1 MPKRKAKHETRFKSS
16 GTFLEK
22 VWYMNRDSI
31 HEIIDHLHKVFLGQG
46 EVVRSIL
53 CAFLAGGHV
62 LLEGV
67 PGVGKTLIA
76 LALSQLLHL
85 SFKRIQFTNDMLP
98 SDVTGFHT
106 FRSGSD
112 VLELIRGPV
121 FASIVLAD
129 EINRTSPK
137 TQSALLEAMEE
148 NQVTIDG
155 ITYELPKPFMVIAT
169 QNPIEITGTF
179 PLPESQLDRFLMK
192 IKVGYPPID
201 EEKEILSKDIDHA
214 DALRLSPI
222 IAKDS
227 IIELMKG
234 VSQVI
239 VHRDVLEYMT
249 MIVRSTRVHPKI
261 DLGISP
267 RGGLALKRAAQA
279 WAFIDGR
286 TFITPGDV
294 KGVAPLVL
302 AHRII
307 IKDGDP
313 YRIIEAVIDE
323 VEIPV

>member
-1 MPKRKAKHETRFKSS
+1 MRSRTDRSQEVREMKQ
-16 GTFLEK
+16 
-22 VWYMNRDSI
+22 DSI
-31 HEIIDHLHKVFLGQG
+31 EGIIDHLHQVFLGQ
-46 EVVRSIL
+46 EDVVKSIL
-53 CAFLAGGHV
+53 CAFFAGGHV

-106 FRSGSD
+106 FQSGSTKLD
-112 VLELIRGPV
+112 LMKGPI

-169 QNPIEITGTF
+169 QNPVEVAGTF
-179 PLPESQLDRFLMK
+179 PLPESQLDRFLMNV
-192 IKVGYPPID
+192 KVGYPPLE
-201 EEKEILSKDIDHA
+201 EEKEILRKDIDHK

-222 IAKDS
+222 MDKDT
-227 IIELMKG
+227 IMELISG
-234 VSQVI
+234 VSGVL
-239 VHRDVLEYMT
+239 VHKDVLDYIAA
-249 MIVRSTRVHPKI
+249 IVRTSRSHEKI
-261 DLGISP
+261 ELGISP
-267 RGGLALKRAAQA
+267 RGGLALKRASQA
-279 WAFIDGR
+279 WAFLHGR
-286 TFITPGDV
+286 GYVTPGDV
-294 KGVAPLVL
+294 KKVSPMVL

-313 YRIIEAVIDE
+313 YGIIEDVVNE
-323 VEIPV
+323 VGIPV

>member
-1 MPKRKAKHETRFKSS
+1 MLKNLRIRSRIDRFHEVCKM
-16 GTFLEK
+16 K
-22 VWYMNRDSI
+22 QDSI
-31 HEIIDHLHKVFLGQG
+31 QEVIDHLHSVFLGQ
-46 EVVRSIL
+46 EDVVKSIL
-53 CAFLAGGHV
+53 CAFFAGGHV

-106 FRSGSD
+106 FQSGSTKLD
-112 VLELIRGPV
+112 LMKGPI

-169 QNPIEITGTF
+169 QNPVEVAGTF
-179 PLPESQLDRFLMK
+179 PLPESQLDRFLMNV
-192 IKVGYPPID
+192 KVGYPPLE
-201 EEKEILSKDIDHA
+201 EEKEILRKDIDHK

-222 IAKDS
+222 MDKDTIMGLIS
-227 IIELMKG
+227 G
-234 VSQVI
+234 VSGVL
-239 VHRDVLEYMT
+239 VHKDVLDYMAA
-249 MIVRSTRVHPKI
+249 IVRTSRAHEKI
-261 DLGISP
+261 ELGISP
-267 RGGLALKRAAQA
+267 RGGLALKRASQA
-279 WAFIDGR
+279 WAFLHGR
-286 TFITPGDV
+286 GYVTPGDV
-294 KGVAPLVL
+294 KKVSPMVL

-313 YRIIEAVIDE
+313 YGIIEDVVNE
-323 VEIPV
+323 VGIPV

>member
-1 MPKRKAKHETRFKSS
+1 MLKNLRIRSRIDRFREVCKM
-16 GTFLEK
+16 K
-22 VWYMNRDSI
+22 QDSI
-31 HEIIDHLHKVFLGQG
+31 QGVIDHLHSVFLGQ
-46 EVVRSIL
+46 EDVVKSIL
-53 CAFLAGGHV
+53 CAFFAGGHV

-106 FRSGSD
+106 FQSGSTKLD
-112 VLELIRGPV
+112 LMKGPI

-169 QNPIEITGTF
+169 QNPVEVAGTF
-179 PLPESQLDRFLMK
+179 PLPESQLDRFLMNV
-192 IKVGYPPID
+192 KVGYPPLE
-201 EEKEILSKDIDHA
+201 EEKEILRKDIDHK

-222 IAKDS
+222 MDKDTIMGLIS
-227 IIELMKG
+227 G
-234 VSQVI
+234 VSGVL
-239 VHRDVLEYMT
+239 VHKDVLDYMAA
-249 MIVRSTRVHPKI
+249 IVRTSRAHEKI
-261 DLGISP
+261 ELGISP
-267 RGGLALKRAAQA
+267 RGGLALKRASQA
-279 WAFIDGR
+279 WAFLHGR
-286 TFITPGDV
+286 GYVTPGDV
-294 KGVAPLVL
+294 KKVSPMVL

-313 YRIIEAVIDE
+313 YGIIEDVVNE
-323 VEIPV
+323 VGIPV

>member
-1 MPKRKAKHETRFKSS
+1 MKQ
-16 GTFLEK
+16 
-22 VWYMNRDSI
+22 DSI
-31 HEIIDHLHKVFLGQG
+31 EGIIDHLHQVFLGQ
-46 EVVRSIL
+46 EDVVKSIL
-53 CAFLAGGHV
+53 CAFFAGGHV

-106 FRSGSD
+106 FQSGSTKLD
-112 VLELIRGPV
+112 LMKGPI

-169 QNPIEITGTF
+169 QNPVEVAGTF
-179 PLPESQLDRFLMK
+179 PLPESQLDRFLMNV
-192 IKVGYPPID
+192 KVGYPPLE
-201 EEKEILSKDIDHA
+201 EEKEILRKDIDHK

-222 IAKDS
+222 MDKDTIMGLIS
-227 IIELMKG
+227 G
-234 VSQVI
+234 VSGVL
-239 VHRDVLEYMT
+239 VHKDVLDYMAA
-249 MIVRSTRVHPKI
+249 IVRTSRAHEKI
-261 DLGISP
+261 ELGISP
-267 RGGLALKRAAQA
+267 RGGLALKRASQA
-279 WAFIDGR
+279 WAFLHGR
-286 TFITPGDV
+286 GYVTPGDV
-294 KGVAPLVL
+294 KKVSPMVL

-313 YRIIEAVIDE
+313 YGIIEDVVNE
-323 VEIPV
+323 VGIPV

>member
-1 MPKRKAKHETRFKSS
+1 MLSYFR
-16 GTFLEK
+16 
-22 VWYMNRDSI
+22 MNRDHI
-31 HEIIDHLHKVFLGQG
+31 QEIIDHLHQVFLGQA
-46 EVVRSIL
+46 EVVKSIL

-85 SFKRIQFTNDMLP
+85 SFKRVQFTNDLLP

-106 FRSGSD
+106 FRSGTNE
-112 VLELIRGPV
+112 LELIKGPV

-169 QNPIEITGTF
+169 QNPIEIAGTF

-192 IKVGYPPID
+192 IKIGYPPLD
-201 EEKEILSKDIDHA
+201 EEKQILSKDIDHA
-214 DALRLSPI
+214 DALKLNPI
-222 IAKDS
+222 MEKGTIV
-227 IIELMKG
+227 ELMSG
-234 VSQVI
+234 VSKVL
-239 VHRDVLEYMT
+239 VHKDVLEYMA
-249 MIVRSTRVHPKI
+249 MIVRSTRTHPKI

-267 RGGLALKRAAQA
+267 RGGLALKRASQA
-279 WAFIDGR
+279 WAFIHNR
-286 TFITPGDV
+286 SYVTPGDV
-294 KGVAPLVL
+294 KAVAPSVL
-302 AHRII
+302 THRII

-313 YRIIEAVIDE
+313 YSIIEAVLNE
-323 VEIPV
+323 VGIPI

>member
-1 MPKRKAKHETRFKSS
+1 
-16 GTFLEK
+16 
-22 VWYMNRDSI
+22 MNRDSI
-31 HEIIDHLHKVFLGQG
+31 HEIIEHLHKVFLGQDD
-46 EVVRSIL
+46 VVKSIL

-85 SFKRIQFTNDMLP
+85 NFKRIQFTNDMLP

-112 VLELIRGPV
+112 ELELIKGPV

-201 EEKEILSKDIDHA
+201 EEKEILSRDIDHA
-214 DALRLSPI
+214 DALRLNPI
-222 IAKDS
+222 IEKNS
-227 IIELMKG
+227 IIELINGISK
-234 VSQVI
+234 VL
-239 VHRDVLEYMT
+239 VHKEVLEYMA
-249 MIVRSTRVHPKI
+249 MVVRATRSHQKI
-261 DLGISP
+261 DLGVSP

-286 TFITPGDV
+286 TYITPGDV
-294 KGVAPLVL
+294 KVVAPLVL

-307 IKDGDP
+307 IKEGDP
-313 YRIIEAVIDE
+313 YSIIEAVFDE
-323 VEIPV
+323 VEIPI